1 MPACRFIPGARQ
13 ILIAGLG
20 ALLSFT
26 AVPLR
31 SADAHAI
38 LDETPRIAIISAFA
52 PELTILKRE
61 LEDVSEFTVNG
72 VVFST
77 GALEGQEVVLFL
89 SGISVVNAA
98 MTTQLALDHFAI
110 SDVVFSG
117 IAGGVDPDLNIGDVV
132 IAERWGQYL
141 EMLFARETDDGW
153 ATMPFFEYPYGHFGM
168 MFPRSVTV
176 LRAGAGHPETRFWFT
191 VDDRLL
197 ASARSMADKVA
208 LSRCTTEG
216 SCLEET
222 PRIVIGGSGVSGSAF
237 VDNAAFQTWTFRT
250 FGARV
255 LDMESAAVAH
265 VAYANDIPF
274 IAVRS
279 LSDLA
284 GGGEGSNQMEV
295 FLGLAADNATT
306 VVKALLRAMGEES

>member
-1 MPACRFIPGARQ
+1 MMSTRRFIPGRT
-13 ILIAGLG
+13 LIAGLG
-20 ALLSFT
+20 VLLLLT
-26 AVPLR
+26 VAQPR
-31 SADAHAI
+31 PADAHAI
-38 LDETPRIAIISAFA
+38 GDDTPRIAIISAFA
-52 PELTILKRE
+52 PELAILKRD
-61 LEDVSEFTVNG
+61 LEDASEFSVNG

-77 GALEGQEVVLFL
+77 GTLEGHEVVLFL

-98 MTTQLALDHFAI
+98 MTTQLAFDHFAI
-110 SDVVFSG
+110 RDVVFSG
-117 IAGGVDPDLNIGDVV
+117 IAGGVDPGLNIGDVV
-132 IAERWGQYL
+132 ITDRWGQYL
-141 EMLFARETDDGW
+141 EMVFARETDDGW

-176 LRAGAGHPETRFWFT
+176 LRSGMEHPETRFWFA

-197 ASARSMADKVA
+197 AAARSMADRVA
-208 LSRCTTEG
+208 LSRCTAAD
-216 SCLEET
+216 SCLEHN

-237 VDNAAFQTWTFRT
+237 VDNAAFRTWTFQT

-265 VAYANDIPF
+265 VAHANDIPF

-284 GGGEGSNQMEV
+284 GGGEGANQLEV
-295 FLGLAADNATT
+295 FLGLAADNATA
-306 VVKALLRAMGEES
+306 VVKGLLRAMGEES